1 MCHTVCKVCIMY
13 ECVCDDPAGHHHRLF
28 HAASCRYTSPSPRVS
43 TTGATPQQQHAA
55 LQQPRAASSPCT
67 LLPCSLATSK
77 LSSSTPLPRIHT
89 RRITAKSNRWLQIG
103 PTFSSKNETN
113 TRPNRR
119 PLLLPPPPSSLHSF
133 MHALASGC
141 ACTALVWGCCCNC
154 SRYSLRQRQER
165 ASETA
170 IQLLKAPLPPRVSHQ

>member
-1 MCHTVCKVCIMY
+1 MTLLDTTTAFSTQHRAGTPRRAPASRQPAQRPNSSMRPCHNP
-13 ECVCDDPAGHHHRLF
+13 EQQ
-28 HAASCRYTSPSPRVS
+28 AAPD
-43 TTGATPQQQHAA
+43 TP
-55 LQQPRAASSPCT
+55 
-67 LLPCSLATSK
+67 LPCSLATSK

-165 ASETA
+165 ASETS